1 MRVPECELLA
11 AVRRTEGIID
21 VEYRLP
27 ARLHCR
33 TDLIKQ
39 GRAEPC
45 CLRLARRIL
54 QAADGRLR
62 GQRRIALR
70 TAPDRDLHQR
80 IMPQPI
86 EVDGIL
92 MAASNRTDAR
102 RHHFEHLVLDAARI
116 AAIGHRSGKPR
127 AYSELAVRLSQQQQT
142 AVG

>member
-86 EVDGIL
+86 KVDGIL
-92 MAASNRTDAR
+92 VAASNR
-102 RHHFEHLVLDAARI
+102 
-116 AAIGHRSGKPR
+116 
-127 AYSELAVRLSQQQQT
+127 
-142 AVG
+142 